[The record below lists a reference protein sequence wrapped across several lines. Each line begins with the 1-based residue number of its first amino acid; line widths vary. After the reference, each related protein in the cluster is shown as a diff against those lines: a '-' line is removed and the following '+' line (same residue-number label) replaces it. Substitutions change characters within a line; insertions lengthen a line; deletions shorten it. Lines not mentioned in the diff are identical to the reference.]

1 MFDLRRCLLPAIDL
15 YSLFTSV
22 SDHCKNAKHKF
33 TSSLGSSAK
42 PCKLTNAE
50 DVSPSPDAEAT
61 GVEMT
66 FISATYTPADKHL
79 KSTYETVE

>member
-1 MFDLRRCLLPAIDL
+1 MFGEDDRTVRL
-15 YSLFTSV
+15 
-22 SDHCKNAKHKF
+22 
-33 TSSLGSSAK
+33 TSSFGSSAK

-50 DVSPSPDAEAT
+50 DVSISPETEAT

-79 KSTYETVE
+79 KSTCDKYSRAQYVRSDAAGTVVRVE